1 MLVALAAVA
10 AVAAAGLGWM
20 LFEAQWVELREL
32 DVPVDGLPAELDG
45 FAVLHLSD
53 FHLGTISFNGRTL
66 RKALDWSAGRELDMV
81 AITGDLVS
89 RRRGERM
96 LRRALER
103 LHAGHGK
110 YAILGN
116 HDVAETRDPFS
127 RPSEL
132 SALREDGACLL
143 EHSSASFEARGRA
156 VQVAGADPRRLRDP
170 VAPLSDPAADLRI
183 LLVHYPDAI
192 WSLEPGD
199 FHVILAGHLHGG
211 QICLP
216 TPRGK
221 LRLEHLRAPL
231 WEGLHELPVGAL
243 NVSRGLGTSFVP
255 LRLLARPEAAILRL
269 RTRQ

>member
-1 MLVALAAVA
+1 MLALLVAVA

-20 LFEAQWVELREL
+20 LFEAQWVELRER
-32 DVPVDGLPAELDG
+32 DVPVDGLPPELDG

-53 FHLGTISFNGRTL
+53 FHLGTLSFNGRTL
-66 RKALDWSAGRELDMV
+66 RKAVDWAAGSELDLV

-96 LRRALER
+96 LRKALAR
-103 LHAGHGK
+103 LDARHGI
-110 YAILGN
+110 YAIMGN

-127 RPSEL
+127 RPSDL
-132 SALREDGACLL
+132 TALADDGARLL
-143 EHSSASFEARGRA
+143 EHGSAGFEARGRP
-156 VQVAGADPRRLRDP
+156 VQVAGADPRRFRDP
-170 VAPLSDPAADLRI
+170 LAPLSDPAADLRV

-192 WSLEPGD
+192 WSLSPGD

-221 LRLEHLRAPL
+221 LRLEHLRAPI

-243 NVSRGLGTSFVP
+243 HVSRGLGTSFVP
-255 LRLLARPEAAILRL
+255 LRLLARPEATILRL
-269 RTRQ
+269 RARQ

>member
-1 MLVALAAVA
+1 MLALPVAAAAV
-10 AVAAAGLGWM
+10 VAAGLGWM

-53 FHLGTISFNGRTL
+53 FHLGTLSFNGRTL
-66 RKALDWSAGRELDMV
+66 RKAVDWAAGRELDLV

-96 LRRALER
+96 LRKALAR
-103 LHAGHGK
+103 LDARHGI
-110 YAILGN
+110 YAIMGN

-127 RPSEL
+127 RPSDL
-132 SALREDGACLL
+132 SALADDGARLL
-143 EHSSASFEARGRA
+143 EHGSAGFEARGRP
-156 VQVAGADPRRLRDP
+156 VQVAGADPRRFRDP
-170 VAPLSDPAADLRI
+170 LAPLSDPAADLRV

-192 WSLEPGD
+192 WSLSPGD

-221 LRLEHLRAPL
+221 LRLEHLRAPI

-243 NVSRGLGTSFVP
+243 HVSRGLGTSFVP
-255 LRLLARPEAAILRL
+255 LRLLARPEATILRL
-269 RTRQ
+269 RARQ